1 MFESTC
7 KYVQRSSKTAVWF
20 KGMVC
25 ADIYG
30 LCKTLLSKQTTKTI
44 VDIGLPAAL
53 DVVGSEEL
61 LLSSVSGSVSRDYT
75 AMHKQCSP
83 LQCLYKDLVDRQ
95 GNN

>member
-1 MFESTC
+1 
-7 KYVQRSSKTAVWF
+7 
-20 KGMVC
+20 MVC

-44 VDIGLPAAL
+44 VDIELPAAL